1 MLIIILYYLICIS
14 ILISIIKSNH
24 ASDKVISFFI
34 FVILT
39 TLYVCYLDTKFIAFS
54 ILLWYGRRISAIF
67 VILSQ
72 YTSAR
77 KLNYFIIDNKDTIL
91 WKFDDNFRKFY
102 IFFPIFLIIVFFFK
116 DYNRYIINYI
126 NSIFNDF
133 IYDAFI
139 NDY

>member
-77 KLNYFIIDNKDTIL
+77 KLNYFIIDDEDTIL

-116 DYNRYIINYI
+116 DYNRYIISYI
-126 NSIFNDF
+126 NNTFNNF